1 MEAYT
6 PIADNIALAEKAQYY
21 SSNDIARFE
30 KFSGVSSN
38 LNHPMLVRMVRTS
51 LEWGRS
57 QGSTL
62 TVGVDGE
69 GDFSD
74 IDFSSGDFVVSGTGT
89 LSEVIE
95 FDGIDLISNY
105 LYALCGSYTNR
116 VNVIN
121 GVFAIQFNNTFN

>member
-1 MEAYT
+1 VEAYT

-21 SSNDIARFE
+21 STNDIARYE

-38 LNHPMLVRMVRTS
+38 LNHPMLVRMVRTA

-62 TVGVDGE
+62 TVGVG

-74 IDFSSGDFVVSGTGT
+74 IDFSSGDFAVSGE
-89 LSEVIE
+89 LNEVIE

-105 LYALCGSYTNR
+105 LYALCGSYTQR

>member
-6 PIADNIALAEKAQYY
+6 PIADNIDLAKKAQYY
-21 SSNDIARFE
+21 STNDIARYE

-38 LNHPMLVRMVRTS
+38 LNHPMLVRMVRTA

-62 TVGVDGE
+62 TVGVG

-74 IDFSSGDFVVSGTGT
+74 IDFSSGDFAVSGE
-89 LSEVIE
+89 LNEVIE
-95 FDGIDLISNY
+95 FEGIDLISNWI
-105 LYALCGSYTNR
+105 LSMRNMP
-116 VNVIN
+116 
-121 GVFAIQFNNTFN
+121 

>member
-62 TVGVDGE
+62 TVGVDG
-69 GDFSD
+69 DFSD
-74 IDFSSGDFVVSGTGT
+74 IDFSSGDFAVSGE
-89 LSEVIE
+89 LNEVIE

>member
-6 PIADNIALAEKAQYY
+6 PIVDNIALAEKAQYY

-30 KFSGVSSN
+30 KFSGISSN

-62 TVGVDGE
+62 TVGVDG
-69 GDFSD
+69 DFSD
-74 IDFSSGDFVVSGTGT
+74 IDFDSGDFAVSGV
-89 LSEVIE
+89 LNEVIE
-95 FDGIDLISNY
+95 FEGIDLISNY

-116 VNVIN
+116 VNVVN